1 MLRSKIK
8 VTNGSLRESLHQED
22 NETCVSSSS
31 NLFKTQQKPLVTVL
45 LTVTHL
51 MLDVSR
57 TWQDEEDDEH
67 DDDDG
72 DDEEDDAGAD
82 SDHRSLPVGRKSFHN
97 QQDRSGADTHHY
109 AEEAAGQQAGRTPP
123 RDARRRRWRWLG
135 QEVPQ
140 HG

>member
-8 VTNGSLRESLHQED
+8 VTNSSLRESLHQED

-31 NLFKTQQKPLVTVL
+31 NLFKTHRKQLVTVL

-51 MLDVSR
+51 MFDVSR
-57 TWQDEEDDEH
+57 TRQDEEDDEH

-82 SDHRSLPVGRKSFHN
+82 SDHRSIPFGRKSFHN
-97 QQDRSGADTHHY
+97 QQDRSCADAHHY
-109 AEEAAGQQAGRTPP
+109 AEEAAGQQAGRAPP
-123 RDARRRRWRWLG
+123 RDARRRRRRWLG